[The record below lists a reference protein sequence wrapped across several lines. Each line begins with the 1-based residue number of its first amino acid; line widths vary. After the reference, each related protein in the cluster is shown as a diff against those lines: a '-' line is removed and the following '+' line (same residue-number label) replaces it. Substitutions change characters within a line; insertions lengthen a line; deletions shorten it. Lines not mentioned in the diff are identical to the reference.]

1 MFCHLP
7 FVFHD
12 LIDFKPLT
20 LFFTDV
26 FVCLFLFFKQETNV
40 EVYIH
45 SAFTVFESVLE
56 INIDLP
62 ESPGKHFK

>member
-1 MFCHLP
+1 MF
-7 FVFHD
+7 
-12 LIDFKPLT
+12 
-20 LFFTDV
+20 
-26 FVCLFLFFKQETNV
+26 LFLEQETNV

-62 ESPGKHFK
+62 ESPGKYFK